1 MMGITIIDIGV
12 VKMREEL
19 ELVEDKMILMREY
32 LPLRQHRTWKK
43 SFLNKTVWEVL
54 NDIKNYQ
61 RRNKQ

>member
-1 MMGITIIDIGV
+1 
-12 VKMREEL
+12 MREEL

-61 RRNKQ
+61 LILMPD